1 MSKSFKLTLRES
13 EISQIAEIL
22 PRSGVILLNG
32 TLASGKTTL
41 TKAIALSHGID
52 PAAVSSPTF
61 SLMQNYGQIY
71 HYDLYNGGSKAMM
84 SNGLIENLFEDGLH
98 IIEWADENLIKFIE
112 KYELDCCAV
121 NIKVMGDKREYEVVY
136 A

>member
-1 MSKSFKLTLRES
+1 MSKSFKLTLGES

-61 SLMQNYGQIY
+61 SVMQNYGQIY
-71 HYDLYNGGSKAMM
+71 HYDLYNGGSEAMM
-84 SNGLIENLFEDGLH
+84 NNGLIENLFEDGLH